1 MNRPAESNNSNS
13 RVLIVDENSE
23 FTHRANEF
31 LQNKARYVV
40 CEENDPC
47 RALET
52 ARTFHPDLIL
62 LDLIMPQADGTEV
75 ATQITSDWVLHSVPI
90 VFVTALITREEAR
103 DARRIDGHRV
113 VSKPAHASELIKVVE
128 ENLPKRVSKSSEH
141 AVEQK
146 SLWTRI
152 TTAADFQHL
161 RDSSRK
167 RMFVIVSPPIATAD
181 HGRSTRNIL
190 IFDNHP
196 AFLRLVRDVDLAAS
210 EPISPEYIVVGV
222 LLLLAFAIAMFWIA

>member
-1 MNRPAESNNSNS
+1 LKEAQEMNTPAAKSTNSNS
-13 RVLIVDENSE
+13 RVLIVNENSE
-23 FTHRANEF
+23 FTHRASEL
-31 LQNKARYVV
+31 LQNTDRYVV

-75 ATQITSDWVLHSVPI
+75 ATQITSDWMLHSVPI
-90 VFVTALITREEAR
+90 VFVSGLITQEEAR

-128 ENLPKRVSKSSEH
+128 ESLPKQVSKSSEP

-152 TTAADFQHL
+152 TNLSQDV
-161 RDSSRK
+161 SS
-167 RMFVIVSPPIATAD
+167 
-181 HGRSTRNIL
+181 
-190 IFDNHP
+190 
-196 AFLRLVRDVDLAAS
+196 
-210 EPISPEYIVVGV
+210 
-222 LLLLAFAIAMFWIA
+222 